1 MDTAVSLGL
10 AFGFGIGLT
19 FNAALVGAMTRA
31 RGGREG
37 ALLTPVS
44 AIPVLAVLLVW
55 IAYDEGG
62 TKLPAPFDALAAILG
77 VLLIGVPLLWMV
89 VRGLPLWYGSAGFLN
104 GLGLVLVPRFIED
117 LGLTLYVSA
126 LTLGSCAGALLF
138 DHFGL
143 LGFAV
148 KHVSARRTAGL
159 AMVGVGVVLVRVA

>member
-55 IAYDEGG
+55 IAYGEGG
-62 TKLPAPFDALAAILG
+62 TKLPAPFDALAAILSSPPPAAMASTAFRAR
-77 VLLIGVPLLWMV
+77 LLRM
-89 VRGLPLWYGSAGFLN
+89 R
-104 GLGLVLVPRFIED
+104 
-117 LGLTLYVSA
+117 
-126 LTLGSCAGALLF
+126 
-138 DHFGL
+138 
-143 LGFAV
+143 
-148 KHVSARRTAGL
+148 
-159 AMVGVGVVLVRVA
+159 